1 MEGKLTKK
9 PHEIAPSSRI
19 KLSYEERRQARQ
31 ARTLERLLQGQ
42 AIRAAKREGRET
54 MRQLNSEERKRKR
67 NRSIIEERPQA
78 QQARTREKDERYR
91 KRVVRLWEKLAAKL
105 PAVLR
110 AVERGD
116 FELAWR
122 LLEGWLGGRKSSLY
136 RPALRE
142 RISFYIQGLIV
153 TGDSK
158 MRELIE
164 KYGVGILDYIS
175 LEKLSALPLEIA
187 RSPKYQGFFRS
198 PADRERLI
206 GELSRTSDDDLA
218 SAQSI
223 GEELVRRGL
232 MNPEEVWRALSRSAA
247 RAVRKAF
254 LCWGPVVAK
263 SRAERFTQQ
272 GLLTPE
278 EAEEALSGFG
288 IKKE

>member
-1 MEGKLTKK
+1 MGEGSTEK
-9 PHEIAPSSRI
+9 PHEIAPSSGMESLREDST
-19 KLSYEERRQARQ
+19 KPRRC
-31 ARTLERLLQGQ
+31 LERLLKGQ
-42 AIRAAKREGRET
+42 AIKAAKTKGRET
-54 MRQLNSEERKRKR
+54 MRQLQSEAKRQER
-67 NRSIIEERPQA
+67 NRSIEERWQA
-78 QQARTREKDERYR
+78 RQARTREEEERYR
-91 KRVVRLWEKLAAKL
+91 KRVVRLWGKLAAKL
-105 PAVLR
+105 PAVPR

-122 LLEGWLGGRKSSLY
+122 LLEGWLGRKSSPY

-142 RISFYIQGLIV
+142 RISFYIQGLIA

-175 LEKLSALPLEIA
+175 LEKLSTLPLEIT
-187 RSPKYQGFFRS
+187 RSPKDQGFFRS
-198 PADRERLI
+198 PADRKRLI
-206 GELSRTSDDDLA
+206 GELSDYDLA

-232 MNPEEVWRALSRSAA
+232 MNPEDVRKTLSRSATH
-247 RAVRKAF
+247 AVRKTF
-254 LCWGPVVAK
+254 LSWGPVAAE
-263 SRAERFTQQ
+263 SRAKRFTQQ

-278 EAEEALSGFG
+278 EAEQVLSELG